1 MNTNGNTYTVLYT
14 ALIVAVVAAI
24 LAFASQ
30 KLKPM
35 QNANIK
41 AETIS
46 QMLNA
51 AQFET
56 EGLNNQ
62 QKLAKYAEEI
72 QEAFTVDANGA
83 KVADL
88 SVDVNNIELVDN
100 LKPINKAIKAGSK
113 DVTLPVY
120 KFKNGSTVVPVY
132 GAGLW
137 GPIWGYVAVESDGK
151 TIAGAYFDHE
161 SETPGLG
168 AKIKDE
174 PWFREQFVGKKAAF
188 GQSPVFAIV
197 KGGAPE
203 GQENAV
209 DAITGA
215 TMTSKGLDEAINV
228 WLNAYAPYFGSA
240 SVEEPATAE
249 ENVEPVENVEE

>member
-56 EGLNNQ
+56 DGLNNQ

-100 LKPINKAIKAGSK
+100 LKPINKKIKAG
-113 DVTLPVY
+113 DTNITLPVY

-137 GPIWGYVAVESDGK
+137 GPVWGYIAVESDGK

-174 PWFREQFVGKKAAF
+174 PWFREQFIGKMAAF
-188 GQSPVFAIV
+188 GQSPVFSIV

-215 TMTSKGLDEAINV
+215 TMTSKGLGEAINV

-240 SVEEPATAE
+240 SVEEPAAE